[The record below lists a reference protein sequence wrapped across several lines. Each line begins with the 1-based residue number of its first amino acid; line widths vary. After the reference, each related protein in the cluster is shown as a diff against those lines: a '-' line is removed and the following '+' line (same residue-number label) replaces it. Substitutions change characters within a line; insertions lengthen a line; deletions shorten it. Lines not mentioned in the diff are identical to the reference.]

1 MDISGMIM
9 GWSWDDN
16 WDLLGLLTWGFPLL
30 GVPRNHSFIDGFSLT
45 KTIHVGATCMY
56 VETPQKK
63 RRAFFCGELRLLK
76 SLRTHPFLFHLGFH
90 FYATPLGAES
100 VGDTGIVLLCFCWKW
115 KVSHI
120 VFHHIP
126 GPHEKRP
133 WSCRSRRWNLRTAT
147 RKVVA
152 HQPMELHISHT
163 RPADPTTC
171 AGREVGSKRWTKT
184 RQFRWE

>member
-1 MDISGMIM
+1 M
-9 GWSWDDN
+9 GVSTT
-16 WDLLGLLTWGFPLL
+16 GGTPE
-30 GVPRNHSFIDGFSLT
+30 SFIYRWIFPNKNHPCGGYLHVCGNPPKKTSSL
-45 KTIHVGATCMY
+45 
-56 VETPQKK
+56 
-63 RRAFFCGELRLLK
+63 FCGELRLLK